1 MANFACSDLNK
12 NLIKTL
18 TEGKSKMSTHGQ
30 SCGLVISREGPA
42 AKAQFWVLL
51 KRNLLYSARNPGVIF
66 IRLVMYSMLAVLM
79 GLMFWD
85 NGNKTTDTAIQA
97 RVSSLF
103 FVFAFMVFMSISVLP
118 FYIQD
123 KAVYDR
129 ERMNRDYEL
138 LPFVTAQFISTV
150 PGIFLIALAASGIVV
165 GMMSL
170 GGFPMYLMLLFMSLL
185 IAEGFMSLVALIVP
199 QFIIGIALAA
209 GVYGMFMLCEGFFQ
223 IKSEIPDYLVWI
235 YYAGF
240 HTYAF
245 RAAMHNEFHDEGD
258 FEDALS
264 PNMASGEAVLEYY
277 DMDDVDMTNDIMV
290 LLGYVAAFQCLVYY
304 VTSRNM
310 GQR

>member
-1 MANFACSDLNK
+1 VANFESSDLNK
-12 NLIKTL
+12 ELTTTL
-18 TEGKSKMSTHGQ
+18 AEGKSKMGTHGQ
-30 SCGLVISREGPA
+30 SCGLVQSREGPPSHV
-42 AKAQFWVLL
+42 QFWVLL
-51 KRNLLYSARNPGVIF
+51 KRNLLYSARNPGVIL

-85 NGNKTTDTAIQA
+85 NGNKTTDAAIQA

-123 KAVYDR
+123 KSVYDR

-138 LPFVTAQFISTV
+138 LPFVSAQFISTV

-170 GGFPMYLMLLFMSLL
+170 SGFPMFLTLLFMSLL

-235 YYAGF
+235 YYTGF

-258 FEDALS
+258 FEDARS
-264 PNMASGEAVLEYY
+264 PQMASGDAVLKYY
-277 DMDDVDMTNDIMV
+277 DMDGVDMTKDIMV
-290 LLGYVAAFQCLVYY
+290 LLGYIAVFQCLVYY